1 MISVVVIYNDND
13 SKFIQGLLQSI
24 NFDCEIILA
33 KTIPAGA
40 FFSRVVSESDNI
52 KFVEIEYPFGNFSFS
67 RMRNIAKSFAKYDY
81 CMWLDADERISL
93 DVFELENIIKNDI
106 DIVYAKVISP
116 IKVVD
121 GGDFD
126 MIEANRV
133 VIYKKKYD
141 FKYSV
146 HEKLNYP
153 AHAKKYFGRIFIRHL
168 GYWENTN
175 SLIKAERNIELMIRD
190 LSDEYKNDEIILAQ
204 LYKTLDLRYELLRA
218 KNGNADAG

>member
-1 MISVVVIYNDND
+1 MISVVVIYNEND

-24 NFDCEIILA
+24 NFECEIILA

-40 FFSRVVSESDNI
+40 FFSRVANEEGNI
-52 KFVEIEYPFGNFSFS
+52 KFVEIEYPYGNFSFS
-67 RMRNIAKSFAKYDY
+67 RMRNIAKQFAKYDY
-81 CMWLDADERISL
+81 CVWLDADERISL
-93 DVFELENIIKNDI
+93 DVFELEQIIKNDI

-116 IKVVD
+116 IKTVD

-153 AHAKKYFGRIFIRHL
+153 DNAKKYFARIFIRHL

-175 SLIKAERNIELMIRD
+175 SLAKAERNIDLMIKD
-190 LSDEYKNDEIILAQ
+190 LYDEHRGDEIVMAQ

-218 KNGNADAG
+218 KNGNVNAS